1 MIPESIRK
9 SPALAPALALAAGIT
24 TSVEGVSLAWLATI
38 VLLATIIIAA
48 TKFSSILA
56 VATYILGFCLGI
68 VSSPVNL
75 PTSLNDRQASYSGI
89 VELRHNKGWGQTIRV
104 QVDSVNGHPIE
115 PMLFHINYSHFDC
128 IPRAAQRIHFS
139 GKAQSMSSVDI
150 FENSPSG
157 FMKRSGVTA
166 QMAIYETD
174 VKIIGDEPGLL
185 NSIRRLS
192 HSLSERIVSLPIEP
206 NTASFLTTIIAANTE
221 IIDQDLRDDYAIAG
235 IAHLLSISGLH
246 VGIILAIIS
255 LILYPLNICGLRRT
269 KIVISIAVLWV
280 FAIMAGMVPS
290 VMRAV
295 VIATISG
302 IGLFL
307 GRRHSPLNSLAIAVM
322 IILFVAPSSI
332 IMPGFQLTVLATLAI
347 IIVAPILS
355 ETFRRRSRLL
365 YIIAS
370 GIIIPI
376 AAIIATGILA
386 AYYFHVFPV
395 YFLISNILASIIIPP
410 LMFLSIILIILPL
423 PWLGTII
430 DKIFQILT
438 ESVAILNNLPQL
450 PEIYF
455 RPSSVL
461 IYYIL
466 LLGIVYFGASY
477 KTPDVE

>member
-1 MIPESIRK
+1 
-9 SPALAPALALAAGIT
+9 
-24 TSVEGVSLAWLATI
+24 
-38 VLLATIIIAA
+38 
-48 TKFSSILA
+48 
-56 VATYILGFCLGI
+56 
-68 VSSPVNL
+68 
-75 PTSLNDRQASYSGI
+75 
-89 VELRHNKGWGQTIRV
+89 
-104 QVDSVNGHPIE
+104 
-115 PMLFHINYSHFDC
+115 
-128 IPRAAQRIHFS
+128 
-139 GKAQSMSSVDI
+139 
-150 FENSPSG
+150 
-157 FMKRSGVTA
+157 MKRSGVTA

-192 HSLSERIVSLPIEP
+192 HRLSERIVSLPIEP

-280 FAIMAGMVPS
+280 FAIMDGMVPS

-438 ESVAILNNLPQL
+438 ESVANLNNLPQL

-455 RPSSVL
+455 RPTSVL

-477 KTPDVE
+477 KVSDVE